1 MLNIQMYALLSWHT
15 VQVPALLLVTVAVVL
30 WDPVKE
36 NLRTATVIVCATSLM
51 TVALMQVHYVLDEC
65 STIQWVY
72 SYLCSMQR
80 NVQVTG
86 IHNVVVIIIQ
96 YLQCIL
102 HSVLSTDLYH

>member
-51 TVALMQVHYVLDEC
+51 TVALMQVYYVLDEY
-65 STIQWVY
+65 STIQWVLGMGNY
-72 SYLCSMQR
+72 SINHETRDNLASNNR
-80 NVQVTG
+80 
-86 IHNVVVIIIQ
+86 IVIICLVFNNRT
-96 YLQCIL
+96 LQ
-102 HSVLSTDLYH
+102 